1 MVGLQR
7 GPPTKF
13 ITDQDCRKKIDFG
26 WNNCTNSAFLAGRAQ
41 TRKPWETHVKQQYQ
55 GEKWH
60 VENVLDR
67 VMKSG
72 TNFHNGGASG
82 SAPSPSSAA
91 PNRPPTPPVAE
102 PHSTTT
108 APEVIDLT
116 GESSAEE
123 DEEQGKEK
131 GTGQGP
137 GLFPSP
143 IGIKRATPAGSTG
156 ICEAPLFFAWPKKQN
171 LQDAPL
177 VLTAIATLAFA
188 AAGDGVPISVFS
200 NVRKKYVLDSERLKK
215 EHATAKLET
224 DELKKERVLLERKIE
239 RLQTQWDQFGEAD
252 LEKILQDRTKGLT
265 ERETD
270 LVARLRSL
278 KKELVGSRP
287 ESEELCGKRKLT
299 ATSNALE
306 EQRKKS
312 ETVTLT
318 FEVDEAAVGGADLL
332 RRGANDPEA
341 EVEEE
346 AARLRQL
353 VPGPPACGCAYLA
366 QFACRGVRAISPP
379 RRPQIYPRGQR
390 ARVSSFDSS
399 GTGYRGKIRLPSK

>member
-1 MVGLQR
+1 MWRWGYYPHHLVRPQNKDHYPPARAEFKPVEVSAHIRERIEDKLVVQTPVAAEAAQPEAKRQRRLPEANPNPSDPSNVMVGLQR

-156 ICEAPLFFAWPKKQN
+156 AGSS
-171 LQDAPL
+171 
-177 VLTAIATLAFA
+177 
-188 AAGDGVPISVFS
+188 GDGAA
-200 NVRKKYVLDSERLKK
+200 D
-215 EHATAKLET
+215 AGAG
-224 DELKKERVLLERKIE
+224 LL
-239 RLQTQWDQFGEAD
+239 GEAA
-252 LEKILQDRTKGLT
+252 Q
-265 ERETD
+265 
-270 LVARLRSL
+270 
-278 KKELVGSRP
+278 P
-287 ESEELCGKRKLT
+287 EPK
-299 ATSNALE
+299 
-306 EQRKKS
+306 
-312 ETVTLT
+312 
-318 FEVDEAAVGGADLL
+318 
-332 RRGANDPEA
+332 RRGEA
-341 EVEEE
+341 K
-346 AARLRQL
+346 AH
-353 VPGPPACGCAYLA
+353 
-366 QFACRGVRAISPP
+366 
-379 RRPQIYPRGQR
+379 
-390 ARVSSFDSS
+390 
-399 GTGYRGKIRLPSK
+399 